1 MLTELTVRIVTGQD
15 PDELDSKIREALIG
29 IADISEIIHEGVER
43 FPNEETL
50 HCFRVIQKNPQLFTG
65 YRDKTSLDLEKRVRE
80 LNDMLFELDPG
91 GEDEGIEW
99 VCFSELLV
107 ELKKEKWFI

>member
-1 MLTELTVRIVTGQD
+1 MLTELTIKIVTEQD
-15 PDELDSKIREALIG
+15 PDELDSKIREALMG
-29 IADISEIIHEGVER
+29 VADISEIIHEGIDR

-50 HCFRVIQKNPQLFTG
+50 HCFNVIRKNPQLFKG
-65 YRDKTSLDLEKRVRE
+65 FRDKTSLDLEKRVRE

-91 GEDEGIEW
+91 EDEGLEW
-99 VCFSELLV
+99 VCFTELLI